1 MPDSSSLKPVDIPP
15 ETLRR
20 VLRDDTGSACEF
32 LAAVLD
38 AQILLG
44 EDALATD
51 DLRALWTLYC
61 RDCSP
66 EEPARKLGLVAENEA
81 GTCSISAN
89 LNQEVAAEVERHL
102 MDQCIRLPQAEMRL
116 GDLLEDFDR
125 YCRDELQIQ
134 SAETGERSLSWGG
147 KCFTSAGR
155 CHHVLVRPA
164 PVRLQAHRDHF
175 FLMLCQLPESGTE
188 KIVEFFVKSSAL
200 RQRVALFDLERAL
213 KINLT
218 RSDVFVHFERF
229 LRRRYGI
236 RLVPAPELTQGLV
249 DGALMAIEKG

>member
-1 MPDSSSLKPVDIPP
+1 MSDSSGPKPVDIPP
-15 ETLRR
+15 ETLRHA
-20 VLRDDTGSACEF
+20 LRDRAGSACEF

-38 AQILLG
+38 AQIVLG
-44 EDALATD
+44 EEALSTD
-51 DLRALWTLYC
+51 DLRPLWTLYC
-61 RDCSP
+61 RDCAP
-66 EEPARKLGLVAENEA
+66 EDPARKLGLAAEKEA

-89 LNQEVAAEVERHL
+89 LNQEVAEEVERHL
-102 MDQCIRLPQAEMRL
+102 MDECIRLPQAELRL

-125 YCRDELQIQ
+125 YCREELRIEP
-134 SAETGERSLSWGG
+134 AETAGRSPSWGG

-164 PVRLQAHRDHF
+164 PVRLQAHRQHF
-175 FLMLCQLPESGTE
+175 VLLLCQLPQDGTE
-188 KIVEFFVKSSAL
+188 KIVEFFVRSSAL
-200 RQRVALFDLERAL
+200 RQRVALFDLERGL

-229 LRRRYGI
+229 LRRKHGI
-236 RLVPAPELTQGLV
+236 RLAPAPDLTQGLV